1 MHGLPVHDPDR
12 ADLDEVRRA
21 LQSGQ
26 FGIQED
32 EGAVQDR
39 SRLRKIRP
47 NSVASAAMT
56 KLLDCV
62 QLEPK
67 TEATHA
73 VIWLHGLGADGHD
86 FEPIVPELGLD
97 PKLAIRFVF
106 PHAPKIPVTLNGG
119 MVMPAWYDITTM
131 DLRRRHDAAGIAKS
145 VAEVNALIQREV
157 DRGIPRSNILLAGF
171 SQGGA
176 IALYAGLTHP
186 EPLAGIVAL
195 STYLV
200 LEDQLAEE
208 RHPANHSIPI
218 FQAHG
223 THDPVVVFERGER
236 SHAKLTE
243 WGYTTDWHTYP
254 MLHQVCLEEILELGK
269 WMGARF

>member
-1 MHGLPVHDPDR
+1 
-12 ADLDEVRRA
+12 
-21 LQSGQ
+21 
-26 FGIQED
+26 
-32 EGAVQDR
+32 
-39 SRLRKIRP
+39 
-47 NSVASAAMT
+47 MT